1 MVDQRE
7 DFLFQKK
14 CLTRRTGW
22 EFFPPYSD
30 SLLRKTRRREES
42 PIRFAY
48 NPTFLQLQNLRGN
61 RSFICSSQNNRK
73 SALLILLLLSA
84 ERFVHFFVFFALGF
98 IRHDDAGD
106 HAREGAD
113 HKADPV
119 SDTHGVEPLA
129 LPYDDRDHD
138 DLEGK
143 HQRDT
148 KGDRL
153 DLQDQV
159 RHKDVADHPGKKG
172 DDKELEES
180 AFREE
185 ARGLVDR
192 ADPALFRSG
201 GRRGDKHDNSSDD
214 RLHRECQARGIN
226 EVMKALLIY
235 DLSFFILIHYIL
247 PHALLQSQTLSKIVR
262 VHARSDDLL
271 AVIHRDADTVIEI
284 RAQ

>member
-7 DFLFQKK
+7 DFLLPF
-14 CLTRRTGW
+14 C
-22 EFFPPYSD
+22 
-30 SLLRKTRRREES
+30 EES
-42 PIRFAY
+42 NTSLVLAAPR
-48 NPTFLQLQNLRGN
+48 LRN

-73 SALLILLLLSA
+73 SALLILLLLSP
-84 ERFVHFFVFFALGF
+84 ECFVHLFVFLALGF
-98 IRHDDAGD
+98 IRHDEAYDQ
-106 HAREGAD
+106 ARECSD

-119 SDTHGVEPLA
+119 ADPHGVEPVES
-129 LPYDDRDHD
+129 PHD
-138 DLEGK
+138 DSKHDGLEDE
-143 HQRDT
+143 HQRDP

-185 ARGLVDR
+185 PGGLIDR

-262 VHARSDDLL
+262 VHARGDDLL

-284 RAQ
+284 RAK